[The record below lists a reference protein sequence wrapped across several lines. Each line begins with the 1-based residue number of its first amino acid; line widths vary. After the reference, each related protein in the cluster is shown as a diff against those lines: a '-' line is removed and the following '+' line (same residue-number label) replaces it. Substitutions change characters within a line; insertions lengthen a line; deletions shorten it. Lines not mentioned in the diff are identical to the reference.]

1 MHLLVEKIVQVTMK
15 TYLFNK
21 EINNRWY
28 IDIPEWEGDQSEL
41 EMVEGADTLLDL
53 LSDGKDNI
61 LVDLDDKPFEGA
73 DLLIKQE
80 EDREGA
86 YYKVNTINNKEYST
100 TIWLCEVTLFVF
112 NNLPDKIYVKV

>member
-1 MHLLVEKIVQVTMK
+1 MK

-41 EMVEGADTLLDL
+41 EMVEGADILLDL
-53 LSDGKDNI
+53 LSNGKDKVY
-61 LVDLDDKPFEGA
+61 VDLDDKPFEGA
-73 DLLIKQE
+73 DVLTKIE
-80 EDREGA
+80 DDREGA
-86 YYKVNTINNKEYST
+86 YYKVYSINNKSYNM

-112 NNLPDKIYVKV
+112 NRLPDEIYVKA

>member
-1 MHLLVEKIVQVTMK
+1 MK